1 MKKTS
6 EKSENSEHEN
16 LDNELVILSLD
27 ETDDLS
33 SFNCESEELKFMS
46 RDLLQ

>member
-6 EKSENSEHEN
+6 GRSENLEHEN
-16 LDNELVILSLD
+16 LDNELVILLLD

-33 SFNCESEELKFMS
+33 SFNCESEELNYF
-46 RDLLQ
+46 L